1 MNSPTQRNLHHH
13 RSSLR
18 RWIVSALSLASIGA
32 ICSGALHAQTLERTA
47 PARLAKPTIVL
58 VHGAFADATGWQH
71 VIPILQGNGY
81 TVVAVQNSLV
91 SFTDDV
97 QTTQRV
103 LDAQTDPV
111 VAVGHSYGGAVITG
125 AAAGRVNVKAL
136 VYIAAFAPEAN
147 EPIAA
152 FGEKYP
158 SALGPAL
165 RADSAGFLTIDR
177 TRFRELFA
185 KDVSPREASV
195 MAAAQKPIFG
205 DSFSA
210 SVSDPAW
217 KTIPSWYLVAQEDG
231 ALNPDLQRF
240 YAKRI
245 GAKTTEIR
253 SSHVPFVS
261 RPREVARFIDEAAR
275 AVAQQPGIR

>member
-1 MNSPTQRNLHHH
+1 MTTSAQRSNHH
-13 RSSLR
+13 RHSSLR
-18 RWIVSALSLASIGA
+18 RALVTALSLAAIGA
-32 ICSGALHAQTLERTA
+32 TGGTALHAQTTARTA
-47 PARLAKPTIVL
+47 PAHHAKPTIVL
-58 VHGAFADATGWQH
+58 VHGAFADGTGWQH
-71 VIPILQGNGY
+71 VIPILQGKGY
-81 TVVAVQNSLV
+81 TVLAVQNSLA
-91 SFTDDV
+91 SFADDV

-103 LDAQTDPV
+103 FDAQTDPV

-125 AAAGRVNVKAL
+125 AAAGRANVKAL

-147 EPIAA
+147 EAIAA

-158 SALGPAL
+158 TALGPAL

-177 TRFRELFA
+177 ARFRELFA
-185 KDVSPREASV
+185 QDVSAKEASI

-210 SVSDPAW
+210 SLPNPAW
-217 KTIPSWYLVAQEDG
+217 KTIPSWYLVTQQDG

-240 YAKRI
+240 YAKRM
-245 GAKTTEIR
+245 GAKTSEIR

-261 RPREVARFIDEAAR
+261 RPQVVARLIDEAAR
-275 AVAQQPGIR
+275 AGTQ